1 MIVRKASTTLA
12 TLLAGLLVTGAQPA
26 LAEEIGAR
34 AKGGYAESFFLEK
47 VPRAEAKSTAERLAK
62 AVIAARLII
71 FAYAGKFVDPNLGD
85 KGFSGE
91 VFETQWRAA
100 LESDMIDAT
109 PTQKRLY
116 EKLIWAGRQVIE
128 NNQDRLNFKGVGWK
142 NFLPAKWER
151 EMGGVFT
158 AKTGIVI
165 KQPGRAYRNPVNV
178 PDDAERAALVHYVKA
193 GHNENAPIMKTEKW
207 GKQEVYRHMEPIRLM
222 PPCMGCHGKPKGE
235 LDIVNFEKDGLE
247 PGDVIG
253 LMSVSL
259 AVSD

>member
-1 MIVRKASTTLA
+1 MLKFKRSAVLA
-12 TLLAGLLVTGAQPA
+12 AMFLLVSLPA
-26 LAEEIGAR
+26 AAEEIGAR
-34 AKGGYAESFFLEK
+34 AKGGFAESFFLEK
-47 VPRAEAKSTAERLAK
+47 VPRAEAKATAERLAR
-62 AVIAARLII
+62 AVIAARMII

-85 KGFSGE
+85 KGFSGG

-100 LESDMIDAT
+100 LEPDMIDAT

-116 EKLIWAGRQVIE
+116 EKLIWAGRQVME
-128 NNQDRLNFKGVGWK
+128 NNQDRINTKGVGWK

-158 AKTGIVI
+158 ARTGIVI
-165 KQPGRAYRNPVNV
+165 KQPGRAYRSPVNV
-178 PDDAERAALVHYVKA
+178 PDEAERAALVHYVKA
-193 GHNENAPIMKTEKW
+193 GLNENAPIVKSEKW

-235 LDIVNFEKDGLE
+235 LDMVNFEKDGLE

-253 LMSVSL
+253 LMSVTI

>member
-1 MIVRKASTTLA
+1 MLKFKRTAVLA
-12 TLLAGLLVTGAQPA
+12 ATFLLVSLPA
-26 LAEEIGAR
+26 AAEEIGAR
-34 AKGGYAESFFLEK
+34 AKGGFAESFFLEK
-47 VPRAEAKSTAERLAK
+47 VPRAEAKATAERLAR
-62 AVIAARLII
+62 AVIAARMII

-85 KGFSGE
+85 KGFSGG

-100 LESDMIDAT
+100 LEPDMIDAT

-116 EKLIWAGRQVIE
+116 EKLIWAGRQVME
-128 NNQDRLNFKGVGWK
+128 NNQDRINTKGVGWK

-158 AKTGIVI
+158 ARTGIVI
-165 KQPGRAYRNPVNV
+165 KQPGRAYRSPVNV
-178 PDDAERAALVHYVKA
+178 PDEAERAALVHYVKA
-193 GHNENAPIMKTEKW
+193 GLNENAPIVKSEKW

-235 LDIVNFEKDGLE
+235 LDMVNFEKDGLE

-253 LMSVSL
+253 LMSVTI

>member
-1 MIVRKASTTLA
+1 MLKFKRSAVLA
-12 TLLAGLLVTGAQPA
+12 AMFLLVSLPA
-26 LAEEIGAR
+26 AAEEIGAR
-34 AKGGYAESFFLEK
+34 AKGGFAESFFLEK
-47 VPRAEAKSTAERLAK
+47 VPRAEAKATAERLAR
-62 AVIAARLII
+62 AVIAARMII

-85 KGFSGE
+85 KGFSGGM
-91 VFETQWRAA
+91 FETQWRAA
-100 LESDMIDAT
+100 LEPDMIDAT

-116 EKLIWAGRQVIE
+116 EKLIWAGRQVME
-128 NNQDRLNFKGVGWK
+128 NNQDRINTKGVGWK

-158 AKTGIVI
+158 ARTGIVI
-165 KQPGRAYRNPVNV
+165 KQPGRAYRSPVNV
-178 PDDAERAALVHYVKA
+178 PDEAERAALVHYVKA
-193 GHNENAPIMKTEKW
+193 GLNENAPIVKSEKW

-235 LDIVNFEKDGLE
+235 LDMVNFEKDGLE

-253 LMSVSL
+253 LMSVTI

>member
-1 MIVRKASTTLA
+1 MFKLKCSAALA
-12 TLLAGLLVTGAQPA
+12 AMLLLAPLPA
-26 LAEEIGAR
+26 AAEEIGAR
-34 AKGGYAESFFLEK
+34 AKGGFAESFFLEK
-47 VPRAEAKSTAERLAK
+47 VPRAEAKSTAQRLAK

-100 LESDMIDAT
+100 LEDDMIDAT

-128 NNQDRLNFKGVGWK
+128 NNQDRLNTKGVGWK

-158 AKTGIVI
+158 ARTGIVI
-165 KQPGRAYRNPVNV
+165 KQPGRAYRSPMNV
-178 PDDAERAALVHYVKA
+178 PDDTERAALVHYVKA
-193 GHNENAPIMKTEKW
+193 GRDENAPTTKYEKW

-222 PPCMGCHGKPKGE
+222 PPCLPCHGKPKGE

-247 PGDVIG
+247 AGDLIG
-253 LMSVSL
+253 LMSVTL
-259 AVSD
+259 AVKD

>member
-1 MIVRKASTTLA
+1 MFKLKPSAALA
-12 TLLAGLLVTGAQPA
+12 ALCLLAALPA
-26 LAEEIGAR
+26 AAEEVGAR
-34 AKGGYAESFFLEK
+34 AKGGFAESFFLEK
-47 VPRAEAKSTAERLAK
+47 VPRAEAKATAERLAK

-100 LESDMIDAT
+100 LEPDMLDAT

-128 NNQDRLNFKGVGWK
+128 NNQDRLNTKGVGWK

-158 AKTGIVI
+158 ARTGIVI
-165 KQPGRAYRNPVNV
+165 KQPGRAYRSPANV
-178 PDDAERAALVHYVKA
+178 PDDAERAALVHYIKA
-193 GHNENAPIMKTEKW
+193 GREENKPLMTTEKW
-207 GKQEVYRHMEPIRLM
+207 GKQAVYRHMEPIRLM

-235 LDIVNFEKDGLE
+235 LDLVNFEKDGLE

-253 LMSVSL
+253 LMSVTI